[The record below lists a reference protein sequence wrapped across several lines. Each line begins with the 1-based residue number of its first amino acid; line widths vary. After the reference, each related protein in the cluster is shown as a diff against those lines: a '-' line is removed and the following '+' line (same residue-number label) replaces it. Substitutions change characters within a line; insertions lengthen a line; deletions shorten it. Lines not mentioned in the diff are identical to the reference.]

1 MITEDDAR
9 CTLELND
16 RYIIEPLLYKN
27 WNRGNYSK
35 LKLKNVTEKFSYT
48 SNNNIDWLDKN
59 EINKLLNFS

>member
-1 MITEDDAR
+1 MYFRVKRQI
-9 CTLELND
+9 LL
-16 RYIIEPLLYKN
+16 ILLYKN